1 MIYKHLFTNVFTVL
15 DTFDKEVFF
24 YFTSEIRYGK
34 IHIVNIKVIKK
45 GGRNMT
51 WKTINM
57 HLTKG
62 SIFAVYGDSAPFFKR

>member
-24 YFTSEIRYGK
+24 YFTSKIRYGK
-34 IHIVNIKVIKK
+34 IHIVNIKVLKE
-45 GGRNMT
+45 GGRSMT